1 MEILIGCLAILLVFP
16 LVYAA
21 LAYVLFFC
29 INMLYPLP
37 FLATWG
43 FTHYIAAGFLLSF
56 INGIFSSSVKVEK

>member
-1 MEILIGCLAILLVFP
+1 MEFLIGCLAILLILP
-16 LVYAA
+16 LVYAG
-21 LAYVLFFC
+21 LAYVFFFC

-56 INGIFSSSVKVEK
+56 ISGSFRSSVKVEK